1 MEKSDLSKKVKE
13 LRIKKGLSQELLAE
27 TSGLSLRT
35 IQRIE
40 NGETMPRG
48 DSLKRLSIALRVLP
62 DENIDFR
69 GSEDKSVII
78 MLNLSQLGFLLFTL
92 LGIIFPLILW
102 TLKKDEVNHVNEM
115 GKSILNFQISWV
127 ALLFF
132 IYITIVAGF
141 FFHIQ
146 IFIPWREMIG
156 MIVFI
161 GVLYLFN
168 VVVIIVNT
176 IRFQH
181 NKTVYYRPAI
191 HFLK

>member
-1 MEKSDLSKKVKE
+1 
-13 LRIKKGLSQELLAE
+13 AE

-40 NGETMPRG
+40 NGETIPRG
-48 DSLKRLSIALRVLP
+48 DSLKRLSCALRVLT

-69 GSEDKSVII
+69 GAEDKSLIL
-78 MLNLSQLGFLLFTL
+78 MLNLSQLGFLLFPL
-92 LGIIFPLILW
+92 LGIILPSILW

-115 GKSILNFQISWV
+115 GKSILNFQISWC

-132 IYITIVAGF
+132 IYITMVAGF

-146 IFIPWREMIG
+146 IFIPWRGMIG
-156 MIVFI
+156 MIIFI

-176 IRFQH
+176 IRFQYS
-181 NKTVYYRPAI
+181 KTVCYRPAI
-191 HFLK
+191 HFFK